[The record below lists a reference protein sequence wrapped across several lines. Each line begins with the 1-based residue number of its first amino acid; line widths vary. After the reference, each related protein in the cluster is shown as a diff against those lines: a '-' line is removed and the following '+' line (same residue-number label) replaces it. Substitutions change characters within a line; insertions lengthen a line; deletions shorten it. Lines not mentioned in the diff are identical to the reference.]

1 MLIDGYIVG
10 KCKSELNPAPR
21 KGRMG
26 EREDG
31 GMKHILHV

>member
-1 MLIDGYIVG
+1 MLIAGYIVG

-26 EREDG
+26 KRERMEG
-31 GMKHILHV
+31 